1 MSLLGSKVDP
11 KKVQEGLDMTT
22 ILQSPLKVTAQTAV
36 PLARNDRL
44 ESVALA
50 LEGRGEEMLI
60 GMQGIETREILAL
73 YASPSKPGPFE
84 VATKLIDTGYVLNCK
99 IDGTIFG
106 AIADELEQLQLDGR
120 KLDTIGQVAE
130 ALGIDTSDHKGAR
143 KAIHLLG
150 CWCMG
155 EVVKA
160 SEVGRRIRNL
170 KS

>member
-22 ILQSPLKVTAQTAV
+22 ILRLSLKATAPKPHPLTQNQ
-36 PLARNDRL
+36 LL
-44 ESVALA
+44 ESIALA
-50 LEGRGEEMLI
+50 LEGRGEEMLT

-106 AIADELEQLQLDGR
+106 AIADELEQLDGR
-120 KLDTIGQVAE
+120 KLDTIGKVAE
-130 ALGIDTSDHKGAR
+130 ALGIDITDHYDAQEQ
-143 KAIHLLG
+143 IHRLG

-155 EVVKA
+155 EVVPA
-160 SEVGRRIRNL
+160 SVVASRIRNL
-170 KS
+170 IS